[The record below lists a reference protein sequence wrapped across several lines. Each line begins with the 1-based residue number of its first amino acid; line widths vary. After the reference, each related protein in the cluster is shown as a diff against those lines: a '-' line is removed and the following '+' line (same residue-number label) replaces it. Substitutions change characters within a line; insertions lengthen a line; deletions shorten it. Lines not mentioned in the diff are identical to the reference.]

1 MTANPSAYIN
11 KQSLLS
17 NYLHIKKLSSHSK
30 VMSAVKGNAYGHG
43 IENLTKE
50 LHDITDSFVV
60 ARISEAQLLRK
71 IGTLKPITVLGGYS
85 NDIELKKMIKLDCD
99 IVIHNLVQIDILKKS
114 SFPLYGGKLWIK
126 IDTGMNRM
134 GINIEFA
141 KDAIKEIQ
149 KLCFTDNIGLM
160 THLSD
165 AEIVKREKNYAQ
177 LELFRKITNN
187 FKGDI
192 SFANSAVIMNY
203 DECISKYNWNNHGDI
218 WVSPGIALYGISP
231 LSGHTANKLGLSEVM
246 SFKSKLISIK
256 SISKGETVGYNS
268 IWKAPYKTHIGTI
281 AVGYGDGY
289 SKSLK
294 SGTPVLINNRK
305 VPLVG
310 LVSMDLINVDL
321 GQILNDSIGDEVTL
335 WGVGL
340 PIEEVAESSQLS
352 SYALATGISE
362 RVRKV
367 II

>member
-17 NYLHIKKLSSHSK
+17 NYSHIKKLSSHSK

-43 IENLTKE
+43 IEDVAKE
-50 LHDITDSFVV
+50 LQEITDSFVV
-60 ARISEAQLLRK
+60 ARISEAQVLRK
-71 IGTLKPITVLGGYS
+71 IGTLKPITILGGYS
-85 NDIELKKMIKLDCD
+85 SHIELKETIKLDCD
-99 IVIHNLVQIDILKKS
+99 IVIHNLCQIDILKNS
-114 SFPLYGGKLWIK
+114 SLPSYAGKLWIK

-141 KDAIKEIQ
+141 KDVIKEIQ

-165 AEIVKREKNYAQ
+165 AEIVEREKNYVQ
-177 LELFRKITNN
+177 LDLFRKISNN

-203 DECISKYNWNNHGDI
+203 DECISRYNWNNHGDI
-218 WVSPGIALYGISP
+218 WVRPGIALYGISP
-231 LSGHTANKLGLSEVM
+231 LSGCTANELGLSEVM

-268 IWKAPYKTHIGTI
+268 TWKAPYKTHIGTI

-321 GQILNDSIGDEVTL
+321 GQMSNDCVGDESTL
-335 WGVGL
+335 WGAGL